1 MGVRMSR
8 MPCLLLIVLLSS
20 SPKII
25 SSSLSTTIPSLLLI
39 SSLPSPS
46 LPSRLSPRS
55 TLCGGSLDL
64 QTYLFMNQVC
74 EDCFSLF
81 RDTDVYTACRA
92 GCFRSEWFENCME
105 NLLLD
110 QETKDRA
117 VGFLRARAGGDGY

>member
-1 MGVRMSR
+1 MGPPPPS
-8 MPCLLLIVLLSS
+8 PPSS
-20 SPKII
+20 S
-25 SSSLSTTIPSLLLI
+25 S
-39 SSLPSPS
+39 SPS
-46 LPSRLSPRS
+46 LPSQLVSHLDLPF
-55 TLCGGSLDL
+55 CGGSLDL

-81 RDTDVYTACRA
+81 RDTDVYMACRA

-117 VGFLRARAGGDGY
+117 VGFLRARAGGD

>member
-1 MGVRMSR
+1 
-8 MPCLLLIVLLSS
+8 MPRLLLLVLLSS
-20 SPKII
+20 SLVPSSHSP
-25 SSSLSTTIPSLLLI
+25 SSSTIPSLLLL
-39 SSLPSPS
+39 SSLPLLS
-46 LPSRLSPRS
+46 LSARLSPRS
-55 TLCGGSLDL
+55 SLCGGSLDL

-117 VGFLRARAGGDGY
+117 VGFLRARAGGDGYSFGPHS